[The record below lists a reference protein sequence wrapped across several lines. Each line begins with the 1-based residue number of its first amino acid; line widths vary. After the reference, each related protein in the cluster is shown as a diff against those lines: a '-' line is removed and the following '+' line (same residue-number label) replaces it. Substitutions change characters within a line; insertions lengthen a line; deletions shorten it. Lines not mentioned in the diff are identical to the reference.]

1 MNARDKELLR
11 LFRDLPP
18 SAQALLLEFAEFL
31 AAKYQKAGEPLVEPN
46 PIPAPENESVVGA
59 LKRLSASFPM
69 LDKAKLLNETSI
81 LVSQHVMQG
90 RDKIEVIEE
99 IEAVFNRHYRRYIG
113 KKEESND

>member
-18 SAQALLLEFAEFL
+18 SAQSQLLEFAAFL
-31 AAKYQKAGEPLVEPN
+31 AARYQKAQEPLAAPN
-46 PIPAPENESVVGA
+46 LIPASENESVVGA

-99 IEAVFNRHYRRYIG
+99 MEAVFHRHYQRYIG
-113 KKEESND
+113 ANDESND

>member
-11 LFRDLPP
+11 MFRELPS
-18 SAQALLLEFAEFL
+18 SAQSQLLEFAEFL
-31 AAKYQKAGEPLVEPN
+31 ASKHQKSKEPLPT
-46 PIPAPENESVVGA
+46 PSLLPASANETVVGA

-90 RDKIEVIEE
+90 RDKTEVIEE
-99 IEAVFNRHYRRYIG
+99 MEAVFHRHYQRLAG
-113 KKEESND
+113 ADDNNND